1 MSKVP
6 DTELA
11 PFAKLLGMSTSDV
24 RELLKKGIVQVKDGK
39 LDTAQS
45 LLSVTRH
52 LLATRDTAEAKARA
66 AAADA
71 ELKELK
77 LATEK
82 KKAEGKEKKEE
93 EKTDKKKGR
102 RKVYSETKADFICR
116 ERAKGRLIKD
126 ICEDAGISQ
135 STLHNWKEENKIFL
149 QAFTRAQDSA
159 LQCYKNQLEEYA
171 FIDDSFCKDENL
183 DPELRMRAGE
193 RAFNKIKYIIEVNK
207 QAQQEEQN
215 AQQPVSVPEEQMQLW
230 ALQIEAA
237 RMRIEQQKEG
247 KQS

>member
-1 MSKVP
+1 MQKIP

-11 PFAKLLGMSTSDV
+11 PFAKLLGMSLADV

-45 LLSVTRH
+45 LLAVARH
-52 LLATRDTAEAKARA
+52 LLSTRDTAEAKARA
-66 AAADA
+66 AQADA

-102 RKVYSETKADFICR
+102 REVYSEAKAAFICR
-116 ERAKGRLIKD
+116 ERAKGRLVKD
-126 ICEDAGISQ
+126 ICKDAGISQ
-135 STLHNWKEENKIFL
+135 STLHNWKEKNKIFL
-149 QAFTRAQDSA
+149 QAFARAQDSA

-171 FIDDSFCKDENL
+171 FIDDSFCKDESL
-183 DPELRMRAGE
+183 EPELRMRAGE
-193 RAFNKIKYIIEVNK
+193 RAFNKLKYIIEVNT

-230 ALQIEAA
+230 AAQIEAA
-237 RMRIEQQKEG
+237 RMRIEQQREG

>member
-11 PFAKLLGMSTSDV
+11 PFAKLLGMSLADV

-45 LLSVTRH
+45 LLAVTRH
-52 LLATRDTAEAKARA
+52 LLATRDTAEAKARSA
-66 AAADA
+66 QADA

-102 RKVYSETKADFICR
+102 REVYSETKAAFICR
-116 ERAKGRLIKD
+116 ERAKGRTIDD
-126 ICEDAGISQ
+126 ICNEVGIAR
-135 STLHNWKEENKIFL
+135 STFYDWKNKNKVFSDTF
-149 QAFTRAQDSA
+149 ARAQEYA
-159 LQCYKNQLEEYA
+159 MQGFKNKLEEYIR
-171 FIDDSFCKDENL
+171 IDDCFCTDESL

-193 RAFNKIKYIIEVNK
+193 RAFNKIKYILEVNK
-207 QAQQEEQN
+207 QTQQEEQN

-230 ALQIEAA
+230 AAQIEAA
-237 RMRIEQQKEG
+237 RMRIEQQREG

>member
-1 MSKVP
+1 MSKAT

-11 PFAKLLGMSTSDV
+11 PFAKLLGMSLADV

-45 LLSVTRH
+45 LLAVTRH
-52 LLATRDTAEAKARA
+52 LLSTRDTAEAKARA
-66 AAADA
+66 VQAEA

-77 LATEK
+77 LAAEK

-102 RKVYSETKADFICR
+102 REVYSETKAAFICR
-116 ERAKGRLIKD
+116 ERAKGRLVKD
-126 ICEDAGISQ
+126 ICKEAGISQ
-135 STLHNWKEENKIFL
+135 STLHNWKEKNKVFL
-149 QAFTRAQDSA
+149 KAFARAQDSA

-183 DPELRMRAGE
+183 EPELRMRAGE
-193 RAFNKIKYIIEVNK
+193 RAFNKLKYIVEVNT

-215 AQQPVSVPEEQMQLW
+215 AQQPVSVSEDQMQLW
-230 ALQIEAA
+230 AAQIEAA
-237 RMRIEQQKEG
+237 RMRIEQQREG